1 MTTRTTRTHS
11 RRWLALGVLIVPVLL
26 TSMDISILYM
36 AVPAITADL
45 APTGGQTLWIL
56 DIYGFL
62 LAGLLITAG
71 NIGDRIGRRRL
82 LLLGSALFGAASL
95 AAALSPTPEALIAA
109 RALMGVGGATLMPS
123 TLALIRNIF
132 TDPAERTRAIGL
144 WTAGF
149 AGGAALG
156 PIVGGALLEFF
167 AWGSVFMINVPI
179 ILALMAVGALVLPE
193 YRDERAERLDVPSV
207 LLSFA
212 AVLPLVWSVKTAA
225 EALAVSPASAAAL
238 AVALLA
244 GAAFVLR
251 QRRLAVPL
259 VDVSLFAN
267 RRFTGAVL
275 AGALMMFSLVAMM
288 LHTAQFLQLVQ
299 GFSPLNA
306 ALMLLP
312 VLAGVAA
319 ASASAATAAR
329 LWGHRTVFAGGA
341 LVSAG
346 GMLTLGLVS
355 ADPPTWWVLAGGA
368 LVGMGVGPVVALAV
382 DVVVAAVS
390 PARAGAASAVS
401 ETANEFGAA
410 LGIAVL
416 GTVSAVFYRTGV
428 RERLPDDVPEEGVEA
443 VGSSLGAALGVAEQ
457 LPDAAAASM
466 TASAR
471 EAFVEGMSATGL
483 VGAALLLALAV
494 GLLVLLRQR

>member
-45 APTGGQTLWIL
+45 APTAGQALWIL

-82 LLLGSALFGAASL
+82 LMVGSALFGAASL
-95 AAALSPTPEALIAA
+95 AAALSTSPEALIAA

-156 PIVGGALLEFF
+156 PIVGGVLLEFF
-167 AWGSVFMINVPI
+167 AWGSVFLVNVPI
-179 ILALMAVGALVLPE
+179 ILALLAVGALVLPE
-193 YRDERAERLDVPSV
+193 YRNTRAGPLDVPSV
-207 LLSFA
+207 LLSFT
-212 AVLPLVWSVKTAA
+212 AVLPLVWSAKTAA
-225 EALAVSPASAAAL
+225 EELALTPVGAAAL
-238 AVALLA
+238 AVGLFS
-244 GAAFVLR
+244 GTVFVLR

-275 AGALMMFSLVAMM
+275 AGGLMMFSLVGMM

-306 ALMLLP
+306 ALLLVP
-312 VLAGVAA
+312 VLVAVA
-319 ASASAATAAR
+319 VTSVLSVTAAR
-329 LWGHRTVFAGGA
+329 LWGHRAVFAGGA

-346 GMLTLGLVS
+346 GMLVLGLVP
-355 ADPPTWWVLAGGA
+355 ADPPTWWVLAGSA
-368 LVGMGVGPVVALAV
+368 LVGMGVGPVAALAV
-382 DVVVAAVS
+382 DVVVAAVR
-390 PARAGAASAVS
+390 PERAGAASAVS
-401 ETANEFGAA
+401 ETANELGAA

-428 RERLPDDVPEEGVEA
+428 RERLPEDVPEEGVE
-443 VGSSLGAALGVAEQ
+443 VIGSSLGAALGAAEQ
-457 LPDAAAASM
+457 LPAEAASSM
-466 TASAR
+466 AASAR

-483 VGAALLLALAV
+483 VGAALLLTLAV

>member
-1 MTTRTTRTHS
+1 MVTRTHRTHR
-11 RRWLALGVLIVPVLL
+11 RRWLALGVLVVPVLL

-45 APTGGQTLWIL
+45 APTAGQMLWIL
-56 DIYGFL
+56 DAYGFL

-82 LLLGSALFGAASL
+82 LLIGSVLFGAASL

-156 PIVGGALLEFF
+156 PIVGGGLLEFF
-167 AWGSVFMINVPI
+167 GWGSVFLINVPI
-179 ILALMAVGALVLPE
+179 ILALLVAGVLVLPE
-193 YRDERAERLDVPSV
+193 YRAERPDPLDTLSV
-207 LLSFA
+207 LLSFT
-212 AVLPLVWSVKTAA
+212 AVLPLVWAIKTTA
-225 EALAVSPASAAAL
+225 EELALSPAGGAAL
-238 AVALLA
+238 LFGLLTGAV
-244 GAAFVLR
+244 FVLR

-288 LHTAQFLQLVQ
+288 LHTAQFLQLVE
-299 GFSPLNA
+299 GFSPLGA
-306 ALMLLP
+306 AFLLLP
-312 VLAGVAA
+312 VLAAVAVT
-319 ASASAATAAR
+319 STLSATAAR
-329 LWGHRTVFAGGA
+329 LWSYRTVFVGGA
-341 LVSAG
+341 LTSAS
-346 GMLTLGLVS
+346 GMLVLGFTP
-355 ADPPTWWVLAGGA
+355 AAPPIWWVLLGSA

-390 PARAGAASAVS
+390 PDRAGAASAVS

-410 LGIAVL
+410 MGIAVL
-416 GTVSAVFYRTGV
+416 GTVSAAAYRAGIQAQ
-428 RERLPDDVPEEGVEA
+428 LPDGVPAERAEA
-443 VGSSLGAALGVAEQ
+443 ISSSLGAALAVAEH
-457 LPDAAAASM
+457 LPTGAAESLA
-466 TASAR
+466 ASAR
-471 EAFVEGMSATGL
+471 EAFVSGMAATGM
-483 VGAALLLALAV
+483 VGAALLLAL
-494 GLLVLLRQR
+494 GLGLIVLLRQK